1 MKTKLTYEE
10 LNEKLR
16 SYERI
21 LKEAKDK
28 ELIKNYKE
36 YIWQIMSLCL
46 WNNERFK
53 EQDKYI
59 TEFVKSLDYDI
70 FKE

>member
-1 MKTKLTYEE
+1 
-10 LNEKLR
+10 
-16 SYERI
+16 
-21 LKEAKDK
+21 
-28 ELIKNYKE
+28 
-36 YIWQIMSLCL
+36 MSLCL
-46 WNNERFK
+46 WNDERFK